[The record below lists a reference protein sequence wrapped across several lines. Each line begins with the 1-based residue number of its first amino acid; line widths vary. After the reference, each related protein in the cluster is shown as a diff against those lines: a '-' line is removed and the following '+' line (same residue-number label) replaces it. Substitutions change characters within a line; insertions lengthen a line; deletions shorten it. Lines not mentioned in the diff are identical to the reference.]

1 MIKKIRSEDLQVGM
15 FVQNFNTPW
24 VDHPFLT
31 GQRKIRT
38 AGELAVVIKHGA
50 VEVTIDTA
58 RGTDSPRAFL
68 PEESPPQAETLRH
81 SLVRDTDHLA
91 GPTGPQ
97 VVESTTKAVPFDEEL
112 RKAQEV
118 YDQAKETVK
127 NIYRDA
133 RLGKAID
140 GERARDTV
148 GGMIESVFR
157 NRDALLSLARLKS
170 YDDYTFQHSLNV
182 AVLSLNLGSH
192 LGILDLELMRLGIG
206 ALLHDLGKVFLP
218 ESILNKQGALTKLEF
233 GMVKKHP
240 EQGARLLEASDSVP
254 EDCALVAKNHHERY
268 DGSGY
273 PNALVGMGPG
283 KFGLIAAIADVYD
296 AMTTTR
302 CYQQRFPPTT
312 ALKKVYEWAG
322 SFFHPI
328 YVRKFIQCLGI
339 YPSGTVVQLDNGW
352 VGVVLRQNRDELLL
366 PWVRLCRDAAGH
378 PLKTVQDVDLR
389 HPAANERAPEA
400 REVARVLEPK
410 AVGVDPDA
418 VLQPAAPSAATT
430 FTVVMA

>member
-15 FVQNFNTPW
+15 FVHDFNTPW
-24 VDHPFLT
+24 INHPFLA
-31 GQRKIRT
+31 GRRKIGK
-38 AGELAVVIKHGA
+38 AGEIDVILAHGIPA
-50 VEVTIDTA
+50 VTIDTA
-58 RGTDSPRAFL
+58 RGADSPRAF
-68 PEESPPQAETLRH
+68 PAGEEAPAAARPRPP
-81 SLVRDTDHLA
+81 LVRDTDEIA
-91 GPTGPQ
+91 GPPGPAL
-97 VVESTTKAVPFDEEL
+97 VESAADTVPFDEEL
-112 RKAQEV
+112 RKAREV
-118 YDQAKETVK
+118 YDQARATVQD
-127 NIYRDA
+127 IYHDV

-140 GERARDTV
+140 GERARDSV

-192 LGILDLELMRLGIG
+192 LGILDHELLRLGIG

-218 ESILNKQGALTKLEF
+218 ASILNKRGPLTKLEF

-254 EDCALVAKNHHERY
+254 EDCALVANNHHERY

-273 PNALVGMGPG
+273 PNALTGMGPG
-283 KFGLIAAIADVYD
+283 KFGLIAALADVYD

-302 CYQQRFPPTT
+302 SYQQRFPPTA
-312 ALKKVYEWAG
+312 ALKKIYGWEG

-339 YPSGTVVQLDNGW
+339 YPSGTVVQLDNHW
-352 VGVVLRQNRDELLL
+352 VGVVLRQNRDELLH
-366 PWVRLCRDAAGH
+366 PWVRVCRDAAGH
-378 PLKTVQDVDLR
+378 PLAATQDVDLR
-389 HPAANERAPEA
+389 QHDGGGQVPAA
-400 REVARVLEPK
+400 REVVGVLDPK
-410 AVGVDPDA
+410 QAGVDPDA
-418 VLQPAAPSAATT
+418 VLQPPAPGGGATL
-430 FTVVMA
+430 TVVMA